1 MTGKIV
7 QVSISPGGVPKT
19 AIDEGRLT
27 AGGFEGDSW
36 RHPQSHGGPLKAV
49 LMMSLEVIDALKS
62 RGYPVFP
69 GATGENLTTEG
80 LVYAELREGSRLR
93 AGKALLEITRVRKP
107 CATLDVY
114 GASIKAEIY
123 DSRVQTGDF
132 TSPIWGWSG
141 FYTKVLEPGIIRPG
155 DIISV
160 EP

>member
-1 MTGKIV
+1 M
-7 QVSISPGGVPKT
+7 PKT
-19 AIDEGRLT
+19 AIASGRLT

-36 RHPQSHGGPLKAV
+36 RHPQSHGGPLKAI
-49 LMMSLEVIDALKS
+49 LMMSLEVIEALKA

-80 LVYAELREGSRLR
+80 LLYEELREGNRLR
-93 AGKALLEITRVRKP
+93 AGEALLEITRIRKP

-114 GASIKAEIY
+114 GASIKTDIY
-123 DSRVQTGDF
+123 DARVRDGDT
-132 TSPIWGWSG
+132 TSPLWGWSG
-141 FYTKVLEPGIIRPG
+141 FYAKVLETGTIRPG